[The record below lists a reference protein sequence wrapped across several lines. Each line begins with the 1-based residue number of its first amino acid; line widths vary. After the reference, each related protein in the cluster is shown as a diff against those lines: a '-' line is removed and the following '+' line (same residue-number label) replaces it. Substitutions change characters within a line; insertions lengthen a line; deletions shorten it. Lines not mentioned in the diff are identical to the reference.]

1 MRLVMDGVTL
11 RQASITDSSRIA
23 GLLTQLGYPTT
34 PAEMED
40 RLAVLLSHSDYATFV
55 AETSGQV
62 VGLVGAYLGLALEF
76 DTRYG
81 RLTGLVVDTD
91 WRGRGLGKAL
101 MHHVE
106 HWLRNQGVT
115 YITLTSG
122 NHRVEAHSFYQ
133 AIEYK
138 ATGVRFAKHL

>member
-1 MRLVMDGVTL
+1 MDGVTL

-34 PAEMED
+34 PADMED
-40 RLAVLLSHSDYATFV
+40 RLVVLLSHPDYATFV

-62 VGLVGAYLGLALEF
+62 VGLVGAHLGLALEF